1 MRYSQL
7 VWWLANMSRPCAPQ
21 ASNLTKALDYTRK
34 YFKQAMTVKG
44 TFEDFAEATALAR
57 PCPLRARQMVCHA
70 ALLSAR
76 SRSAVVLCVSQC
88 PVHQNWYQAGQ
99 HMRAACL
106 RAGPSNTSRAGAG
119 PKY

>member
-1 MRYSQL
+1 VDTVFYIKQGMHALQPKCVVASKH
-7 VWWLANMSRPCAPQ
+7 VCVPAPHRREIGR

-57 PCPLRARQMVCHA
+57 PHPPRARQVVCDA

-76 SRSAVVLCVSQC
+76 SRSARC
-88 PVHQNWYQAGQ
+88 
-99 HMRAACL
+99 
-106 RAGPSNTSRAGAG
+106 
-119 PKY
+119 